1 MRLVHTIPVVAAA
14 LLLSAC
20 STTDTTADTPPP
32 AAAGR
37 SAAAPASTLVKVTAT
52 PTPQPPAAVDRSAA
66 APESTLV
73 KVTATP
79 TPTTTKAVTPAASP
93 VTNNRGAII
102 KNVGEPFGVL
112 RADDTKLIQMT
123 VDSIQRITATECPN
137 ASNPYITIN
146 DPGEG
151 FAILDLTVQTFTNPP
166 TFPEPLSLWDWY
178 TVDGSGRV
186 TTGVGT
192 DNSAM
197 SCAMSDGQDMSNL
210 MPNSTYSKRIIVPVS
225 AGTEH
230 VGYQWTN
237 GVSSAQWEWALPQ
250 P

>member
-20 STTDTTADTPPP
+20 STTDTTADAPPP
-32 AAAGR
+32 ATAGR

-52 PTPQPPAAVDRSAA
+52 PTPITSKA
-66 APESTLV
+66 
-73 KVTATP
+73 ATP
-79 TPTTTKAVTPAASP
+79 VASP

-123 VDSIQRITATECPN
+123 VDRIQRITATECPN

-166 TFPEPLSLWDWY
+166 TFPEPLSPWDWY
-178 TVDGSGRV
+178 TVDNTGRV
-186 TTGVGT
+186 KTEVGT

-197 SCAMSDGQDMSNL
+197 SCAMSDSQDMSNL
-210 MPNSTYSKRIIVPVS
+210 MPNSTYSKRIIVPVAS
-225 AGTEH
+225 GTEF
-230 VGYQWTN
+230 VGYEWTD
-237 GVSSAQWEWALPQ
+237 GVDSAQWEWTLPAV
-250 P
+250 